1 MQVIYRLADLDGR
14 ILEWVAL
21 RRGRMLTTLM
31 RGVSRT
37 GDAVSVVA
45 ALVVALA
52 LRPGRTSVL
61 VTASVLLALAM
72 FSLAKRLIR
81 RTRPLLHAVIAAP
94 DRFSMPSGHATTAWA
109 IAVSVAVIM
118 PALLPLA
125 FAWALAISF
134 SRVVLGVHYPFDVAV
149 GATLGTVSAL
159 VVLLSMR

>member
-1 MQVIYRLADLDGR
+1 MIYRLADLDGR

-31 RGVSRT
+31 RAVSRT

-45 ALVVALA
+45 ALVLALA

-72 FSLAKRLIR
+72 FSAAKRLIR

-109 IAVSVAVIM
+109 IAVSVAVLA

-125 FAWALAISF
+125 FAWALAVSF

-149 GATLGTVSAL
+149 GATLGTLSAL
-159 VVLLSMR
+159 VLLLSLR